1 MGISISGLGSGLD
14 TAQIISDLMTL
25 ERQPYIRLET
35 SKKNLQSEKSIF
47 QSINTKLNT
56 LKTAVSDLLL
66 NANFNLVSG
75 KSTNEGVVKLK
86 TAEGASTG
94 NYNIAVTQLA
104 QSHSVKSGE
113 VDTGGTDLLNKTFEI
128 TYGGSTIKIETN
140 QLASGSK
147 NAEALEYIKNQINS
161 QNTGLTAAVV
171 SVSDTKKVLVL
182 TSKETGEQNKMVLS
196 GTGGILL
203 GGDAL
208 GALGITNVGPKGAG
222 SNTIQDAA
230 DAKLTVSGV
239 SITRSSN
246 TISDVID
253 GVTLELVAAGSSQ
266 VTVARDMDKVAEKID
281 AFVKAYNDVVN
292 TVRNNLSKPAD
303 ATKMN
308 PLQGD
313 SVLKTISNE
322 LYNLFTSATN
332 LTDGYKMMAEIGLE
346 IDKGITKGSLMTGT
360 ITFDK
365 EKFKEAFSKD
375 PNAVIDLFKHNE
387 NGIMKAMDNR
397 LQEWTSS
404 VNGLIT
410 SKIKGYDSEIG
421 MIDDRMEAMDNR
433 LQLKYEQLKKQFT
446 AMEVALSGLK
456 SQQSWLTS
464 QLASLTALTQA
475 NKG

>member
-14 TAQIISDLMTL
+14 TAQIISDLMAL
-25 ERQPYIRLET
+25 ERQPYTRLET

-104 QSHSVKSGE
+104 QSHSIKSKSL
-113 VDTGGTDLLNKTFEI
+113 DPAGTTLQGTTLKIGSVEI
-128 TYGGSTIKIETN
+128 TVGDEMTDG
-140 QLASGSK
+140 
-147 NAEALEYIKNQINS
+147 EALEYIKNQINS
-161 QNTGLTAAVV
+161 KDTGLTAAVV
-171 SVSDTKKVLVL
+171 SDSDNSKVLVL
-182 TSKETGEQNKMVLS
+182 TSKETGAQNKMVLS
-196 GTGGILL
+196 STDDGILL
-203 GGDAL
+203 EGTAL
-208 GALGITNVGPKGAG
+208 SALDITDIADNGQ
-222 SNTIQDAA
+222 NTIQKAQ
-230 DAKLTVSGV
+230 DAKFTVNGLL
-239 SITRSSN
+239 ITRSSN
-246 TISDVID
+246 NISGVID

-266 VTVARDMDKVAEKID
+266 VTVARDTDKIAEKID
-281 AFVKAYNDVVN
+281 AFVKAYNDVIN

-397 LQEWTSS
+397 LKEWTSS

-410 SKIKGYDSEIG
+410 SKIKGYDSEID
-421 MIDDRMEAMDNR
+421 MLDDRMEALDNR
-433 LQLKYEQLKKQFT
+433 LQMKYEQLKKQFT